1 MAEIP
6 AASPFLRVDTVIL
19 RVRDIAAASAW
30 YQALL
35 GAPPA
40 YEDPGQGLVVLPVGD
55 GGSLTLWRLDAEAPP
70 ATPARPGRAGTY
82 PILAVADADAAHAF
96 VAARGGAPGP
106 VEAGEGV
113 RFFGFTDPDG
123 NFLEACQVL

>member
-6 AASPFLRVDTVIL
+6 AASPFLRVDTVIPS
-19 RVRDIAAASAW
+19 VRDIAAASAW

-55 GGSLTLWRLDAEAPP
+55 GGSLTLWRLDA
-70 ATPARPGRAGTY
+70 
-82 PILAVADADAAHAF
+82 
-96 VAARGGAPGP
+96 APGP

>member
-6 AASPFLRVDTVIL
+6 AASPFLRVDTVIPS
-19 RVRDIAAASAW
+19 VRDIAAASAW

-55 GGSLTLWRLDAEAPP
+55 GGSLTLWRLDA
-70 ATPARPGRAGTY
+70 
-82 PILAVADADAAHAF
+82 DAAHAF